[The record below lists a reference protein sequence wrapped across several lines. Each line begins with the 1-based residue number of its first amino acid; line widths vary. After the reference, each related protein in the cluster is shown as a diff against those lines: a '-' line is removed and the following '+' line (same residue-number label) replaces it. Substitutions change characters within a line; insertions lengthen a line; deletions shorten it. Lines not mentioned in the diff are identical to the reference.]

1 MIKIENLS
9 VAFDELLAVN
19 KLNLDIQDGEILGIV
34 GESGSGKSVTALSVM
49 GLLSSEAEIKGG
61 SIRMGEEWLLEEGV
75 PQNKEKLRKFQG
87 SRMSMVF
94 QEPMTSLNPTKKV
107 GGQVDEVLVL
117 HTRMESAERYKKVL
131 EAFKSVGLKN
141 VEKVYDSYPHQL
153 SGGMRQ
159 RVMIAMAIILK
170 PQLLIAD
177 EPTTALDVRVQSQ
190 IIEVLHQINK
200 EQKTTMLFIT
210 HDLNLARRLCDRI
223 AVMKDGLLVEIGPTE
238 EVFGSPK
245 EEYTKKL
252 IEAVPS
258 RVKEKKDAPVNTEEP
273 SVNILEVRDL
283 NVYYQEG
290 SNSLFGQKKKRRV
303 VENVS
308 FHVEKG
314 ETLGLVGESGC
325 GKTSICKAILGMN
338 KLMEGDVKH
347 FSVRPQMI
355 FQDPYSS
362 LNPAKTI
369 GWLLQEPLRAAGK
382 LDPAF
387 QMTDADRKA
396 AAYDMLHKIGM
407 PDKYFHRWPSQLSGG
422 QRQRISIGQALI
434 TRPGLVIADEPVS
447 ALDVTIQAQ
456 IMELMQ
462 KLQEELKLSY
472 LFISHDINVIY
483 KMSDRIMV
491 MKDGKI
497 VEIGDKEE
505 LFSNP
510 KEEYTKLLFTDTLT
524 KS

>member
-9 VAFDELLAVN
+9 VAFDETLAVN
-19 KLNLDIQDGEILGIV
+19 QLNLEIYDGEILGIV

-49 GLLSSEAEIKGG
+49 GLLSSEATIKGG
-61 SIRMGEEWLLEEGV
+61 SIRMGEDWLIKDGKA
-75 PQNKEKLRKFQG
+75 QDKDRLRKAQG
-87 SRMSMVF
+87 NRMSMVF
-94 QEPMTSLNPTKKV
+94 QEPMTSLNPTQKV
-107 GGQVDEVLVL
+107 GKQVDEVLVL
-117 HTRMESAERYKKVL
+117 HTQMETQERYDKVL

-170 PQLLIAD
+170 PELLIAD
-177 EPTTALDVRVQSQ
+177 EPTTALDVRVQNQ
-190 IIEVLHQINK
+190 IIQVLRNINK
-200 EQKTTMLFIT
+200 EQKTSMLFIT
-210 HDLNLARRLCDRI
+210 HDLNLARRICNRI
-223 AVMKDGLLVEIGPTE
+223 AVMKDGKLVEIGPTE
-238 EVFGSPK
+238 EVFGNPK
-245 EEYTKKL
+245 EPYTRKL

-258 RVKEKKDAPVNTEEP
+258 RVKEKEDAPETTAEA

-283 NVYYQEG
+283 NVYYHEG
-290 SNSLFGQKKKRRV
+290 SNSLFGQKKKRCV
-303 VENVS
+303 VEKAT
-308 FHVEKG
+308 FTLEKG

-325 GKTSICKAILGMN
+325 GKTSLCKAILGMN
-338 KLMEGDVKH
+338 KLVEGEVKH
-347 FSVRPQMI
+347 YSVRPQMV

-382 LDPAF
+382 LDPAKK
-387 QMTDADRKA
+387 MTDADMKA
-396 AAYDMLHKIGM
+396 AAYDMLQKIGM
-407 PDKYFHRWPSQLSGG
+407 PEKYFNRWPSQLSGG

-462 KLQEELKLSY
+462 KLQEELQLSY

-497 VEIGDKEE
+497 VEIGDKEV
-505 LFSNP
+505 LFTNP
-510 KEEYTKLLFTDTLT
+510 KEEYTKLLFAE
-524 KS
+524 S

>member
-9 VAFDELLAVN
+9 VAFEETLAVN
-19 KLNLDIQDGEILGIV
+19 QLNLEIYDGEILGIV
-34 GESGSGKSVTALSVM
+34 GESGSGKSVTALSIM
-49 GLLSSEAEIKGG
+49 GLLSSEATIKGG
-61 SIRMGEEWLLEEGV
+61 SIRMGQDWLIKDG
-75 PQNKEKLRKFQG
+75 QTQDKDHLRKAQG
-87 SRMSMVF
+87 NRMSMVF
-94 QEPMTSLNPTKKV
+94 QEPMTSLNPTQKV
-107 GGQVDEVLVL
+107 GRQVDEVLVL
-117 HTRMESAERYKKVL
+117 HTQMETQERYEKVL
-131 EAFKSVGLKN
+131 EAFKSVGLKD

-170 PQLLIAD
+170 PELLIAD

-190 IIEVLHQINK
+190 IIQVLRKINK
-200 EQKTTMLFIT
+200 EQKTSMLFIT
-210 HDLNLARRLCDRI
+210 HDLNLARRICNRI
-223 AVMKDGLLVEIGPTE
+223 AVMKDGKLVEIGPTE
-238 EVFGSPK
+238 EVFGNPK
-245 EEYTKKL
+245 EAYTRKL

-258 RVKEKKDAPVNTEEP
+258 RVKEKEDAPESTEET

-283 NVYYQEG
+283 NVYYHEG
-290 SNSLFGQKKKRRV
+290 SNSLFGQKKKRCV
-303 VENVS
+303 VENAT
-308 FHVEKG
+308 FHLEKG

-325 GKTSICKAILGMN
+325 GKTSLCKAILGMN
-338 KLMEGDVKH
+338 KLVEGEVKH
-347 FSVRPQMI
+347 YSVRPQMV

-382 LDPAF
+382 LDPAKK
-387 QMTDADRKA
+387 MTDADMKA
-396 AAYDMLHKIGM
+396 AAYDMLQKIGM
-407 PDKYFHRWPSQLSGG
+407 PEKYFYRWPSQLSGG

-462 KLQEELKLSY
+462 KLQEELQLSY

-497 VEIGDKEE
+497 VEVGDKEV
-505 LFSNP
+505 LFTNP
-510 KEEYTKLLFTDTLT
+510 KEEYTKLLFAE
-524 KS
+524 S

>member
-9 VAFDELLAVN
+9 VAFEETLAVN
-19 KLNLDIQDGEILGIV
+19 QLNLEIYDGEILGIV
-34 GESGSGKSVTALSVM
+34 GESGSGKSVTALSIM
-49 GLLSSEAEIKGG
+49 GLLSSEATIKGG
-61 SIRMGEEWLLEEGV
+61 SIRMGEDWLIKDGKA
-75 PQNKEKLRKFQG
+75 QDKDRLRKAQG
-87 SRMSMVF
+87 NRMSMVF
-94 QEPMTSLNPTKKV
+94 QEPMTSLNPTQKV
-107 GGQVDEVLVL
+107 GRQVDEVLVL
-117 HTRMESAERYKKVL
+117 HTQLEAQERYDKVL
-131 EAFKSVGLKN
+131 EAFRSVGLKN

-153 SGGMRQ
+153 SGDMRQ

-170 PQLLIAD
+170 PELLIAD
-177 EPTTALDVRVQSQ
+177 EPTTALDVRVQNQ
-190 IIEVLHQINK
+190 IIQVLRNIYK
-200 EQKTTMLFIT
+200 EQKTSMLFIT
-210 HDLNLARRLCDRI
+210 HDLNLARRICNRI
-223 AVMKDGLLVEIGPTE
+223 AVMKDGKLVEIGPTE
-238 EVFGSPK
+238 EVFGNPK
-245 EEYTKKL
+245 EPYTRKL

-258 RVKEKKDAPVNTEEP
+258 RVKEKEDAPETTAEA

-290 SNSLFGQKKKRRV
+290 SNSLFGQKKKRQV
-303 VENVS
+303 VENAT
-308 FHVEKG
+308 FTLEKG

-325 GKTSICKAILGMN
+325 GKTSLCKAILGMN
-338 KLMEGDVKH
+338 KLVDGEVKH
-347 FSVRPQMI
+347 YSIRPQMV

-382 LDPAF
+382 LDPACK
-387 QMTDADRKA
+387 MTDADMKA
-396 AAYDMLHKIGM
+396 AAYDMLQKIGM
-407 PDKYFHRWPSQLSGG
+407 PEKYFNRWPSQLSGG

-462 KLQEELKLSY
+462 KLQEELQLSY

-497 VEIGDKEE
+497 VEIGDKEV
-505 LFSNP
+505 LFTNP
-510 KEEYTKLLFTDTLT
+510 KEEYTRLLFAE
-524 KS
+524 S

>member
-9 VAFDELLAVN
+9 VAFDETLAVN
-19 KLNLDIQDGEILGIV
+19 QLNLEIYDGEILGIV

-49 GLLSSEAEIKGG
+49 GLLSSEATIKGG
-61 SIRMGEEWLLEEGV
+61 SIRMGEDWLIKDGKA
-75 PQNKEKLRKFQG
+75 QDKNHLRKAQG
-87 SRMSMVF
+87 NRMSMVF
-94 QEPMTSLNPTKKV
+94 QEPMTSLNPTQKV
-107 GGQVDEVLVL
+107 GKQVDEVLVL
-117 HTRMESAERYKKVL
+117 HTQMETQERYDKVL

-170 PQLLIAD
+170 PELLIAD
-177 EPTTALDVRVQSQ
+177 EPTTALDVRVQNQ
-190 IIEVLHQINK
+190 IIQVLRNINK
-200 EQKTTMLFIT
+200 EQKTSMLFIT
-210 HDLNLARRLCDRI
+210 HDLNLARRICNRI
-223 AVMKDGLLVEIGPTE
+223 AVMKDGKLVEIGPTE
-238 EVFGSPK
+238 EVFGNPK
-245 EEYTKKL
+245 EPYTRKL

-258 RVKEKKDAPVNTEEP
+258 RVKEKEDAPETTAEA

-283 NVYYQEG
+283 NVYYHEG
-290 SNSLFGQKKKRRV
+290 SNSLFGQKKKRCV
-303 VENVS
+303 VEKAT
-308 FHVEKG
+308 FTLEKG

-325 GKTSICKAILGMN
+325 GKTSLCKAILGMN
-338 KLMEGDVKH
+338 KLVEGEVKH
-347 FSVRPQMI
+347 YSVRPQMV

-382 LDPAF
+382 LDPAKK
-387 QMTDADRKA
+387 MTDADMKA
-396 AAYDMLHKIGM
+396 AAYDMLQKIGM
-407 PDKYFHRWPSQLSGG
+407 PEKYFHRWPSQLSGG

-462 KLQEELKLSY
+462 KLQEELQLSY

-497 VEIGDKEE
+497 VEIGDKEV
-505 LFSNP
+505 LFTNP
-510 KEEYTKLLFTDTLT
+510 KEEYTKLLFAE
-524 KS
+524 S

>member
-9 VAFDELLAVN
+9 VAFDETLAVN
-19 KLNLDIQDGEILGIV
+19 QLNLEIYDGEILGIV
-34 GESGSGKSVTALSVM
+34 GESGSGKSVTALSIM
-49 GLLSSEAEIKGG
+49 GLLSSEATIKGG
-61 SIRMGEEWLLEEGV
+61 SIRMGEDWLIKDGLA
-75 PQNKEKLRKFQG
+75 QDKDHLRKAQG
-87 SRMSMVF
+87 NRMSMVF
-94 QEPMTSLNPTKKV
+94 QEPMTSLNPTQKV

-117 HTRMESAERYKKVL
+117 HTHMEAQERYDKVM
-131 EAFKSVGLKN
+131 EAFKSVGLKD

-170 PQLLIAD
+170 PELLIAD
-177 EPTTALDVRVQSQ
+177 EPTTALDVRVQNQ
-190 IIEVLHQINK
+190 IIQVLRNINK
-200 EQKTTMLFIT
+200 EQKTSMLFIT
-210 HDLNLARRLCDRI
+210 HDLNLARRICNRI
-223 AVMKDGLLVEIGPTE
+223 AVMKDGKLVEIGPTE
-238 EVFGSPK
+238 EVFGNPK
-245 EEYTKKL
+245 EAYTRKL

-258 RVKEKKDAPVNTEEP
+258 RVKEKEDAPETEEEA

-283 NVYYQEG
+283 NVYYHEG
-290 SNSLFGQKKKRRV
+290 SNSLFGQKKKRCV
-303 VENVS
+303 VENAT
-308 FHVEKG
+308 FYLEKG

-325 GKTSICKAILGMN
+325 GKTSLCKAILGMN
-338 KLMEGDVKH
+338 KLVEGDVKH
-347 FSVRPQMI
+347 YSVRPQMV

-382 LDPAF
+382 LDPT
-387 QMTDADRKA
+387 QKMTDADMKA
-396 AAYDMLHKIGM
+396 AAYDMLQKIGM
-407 PDKYFHRWPSQLSGG
+407 PEKYFHRWPSQLSGG

-462 KLQEELKLSY
+462 KLQEELQLSY

-497 VEIGDKEE
+497 VEIGDKEV
-505 LFSNP
+505 LFTNP
-510 KEEYTKLLFTDTLT
+510 KEEYTKLLFAE
-524 KS
+524 S

>member
-9 VAFDELLAVN
+9 VAFEETLAVN
-19 KLNLDIQDGEILGIV
+19 QLNLEIYDGEILGIV

-49 GLLSSEAEIKGG
+49 GLLSSEATIKDG
-61 SIRMGEEWLLEEGV
+61 SIRMGEEWLIKDGKA
-75 PQNKEKLRKFQG
+75 QDKERLRKAQG
-87 SRMSMVF
+87 NRMSMVF
-94 QEPMTSLNPTKKV
+94 QEPMTSLNPTQKV
-107 GGQVDEVLVL
+107 GRQVDEVLVL
-117 HTRMESAERYKKVL
+117 HTRMEAQERYEKVL
-131 EAFKSVGLKN
+131 EAFRSVGLKN

-170 PQLLIAD
+170 PEILIAD
-177 EPTTALDVRVQSQ
+177 EPTTALDVRVQNQ
-190 IIEVLHQINK
+190 IIQVLRNINK
-200 EQKTTMLFIT
+200 EQKTSMLFIT
-210 HDLNLARRLCDRI
+210 HDLNLARRICNRI
-223 AVMKDGLLVEIGPTE
+223 AVMKDGKLVEIGPTE
-238 EVFGSPK
+238 EVFGNPK
-245 EEYTKKL
+245 EAYTRKL

-258 RVKEKKDAPVNTEEP
+258 RVKEKEDTPGYTEEA
-273 SVNILEVRDL
+273 SVNILEVRGL

-290 SNSLFGQKKKRRV
+290 SNSLFGQKRKRRV
-303 VENVS
+303 VENAT
-308 FHVEKG
+308 FTLERG

-325 GKTSICKAILGMN
+325 GKSSLCKAILDMN
-338 KLMEGDVKH
+338 KLVEGEVKH
-347 FSVRPQMI
+347 YSVRPQMV

-382 LDPAF
+382 LDPARK
-387 QMTDADRKA
+387 MTDADMKA
-396 AAYDMLHKIGM
+396 AAFDMLQKIGM
-407 PDKYFHRWPSQLSGG
+407 PEKYFHRWPSQLSGG

-462 KLQEELKLSY
+462 KLQEELQLSY

-483 KMSDRIMV
+483 KMSDRIMI

-497 VEIGDKEE
+497 VEIGDKEV
-505 LFSNP
+505 LFTNP
-510 KEEYTKLLFTDTLT
+510 KEEYTKLLFAE
-524 KS
+524 S

>member
-9 VAFDELLAVN
+9 VAFEETLAVN
-19 KLNLDIQDGEILGIV
+19 QLNLEIYDGEILGIV

-49 GLLSSEAEIKGG
+49 GLLSSEATIKGG
-61 SIRMGEEWLLEEGV
+61 SIRMGEDWLIQDGKA
-75 PQNKEKLRKFQG
+75 QDKDHLRKAQG
-87 SRMSMVF
+87 NRMSMVF
-94 QEPMTSLNPTKKV
+94 QEPMTSLNPTQKV
-107 GGQVDEVLVL
+107 GGQVDEVLLL
-117 HTRMESAERYKKVL
+117 HTKMEAQERYDKVL

-170 PQLLIAD
+170 PELLIAD
-177 EPTTALDVRVQSQ
+177 EPTTALDVRVQNQ
-190 IIEVLHQINK
+190 IIQVLRNINK
-200 EQKTTMLFIT
+200 EQKTSMLFIT
-210 HDLNLARRLCDRI
+210 HDLNLARRICNRI
-223 AVMKDGLLVEIGPTE
+223 AVMKDGKLVEIGPTE
-238 EVFGSPK
+238 EVFGNPK
-245 EEYTKKL
+245 EPYTRKL

-258 RVKEKKDAPVNTEEP
+258 RVKEKEDAPECTEEE

-283 NVYYQEG
+283 NVYYHEG
-290 SNSLFGQKKKRRV
+290 SNSLFGQKKKRCV
-303 VENVS
+303 VENAT
-308 FHVEKG
+308 FTLEKG

-325 GKTSICKAILGMN
+325 GKTSLCKAILGMN
-338 KLMEGDVKH
+338 KLMEGEVKH
-347 FSVRPQMI
+347 FSTRPQMV

-382 LDPAF
+382 LDPACK
-387 QMTDADRKA
+387 MTDADMKA
-396 AAYDMLHKIGM
+396 AAYDMLQKIGM
-407 PDKYFHRWPSQLSGG
+407 PEKYFNRWPSQLSVG
-422 QRQRISIGQALI
+422 QRQRIIIGQALI

-462 KLQEELKLSY
+462 KLQEELQLSY

-497 VEIGDKEE
+497 VEIGDKEV
-505 LFSNP
+505 LFTNP
-510 KEEYTKLLFTDTLT
+510 KEEYTRLLFAE
-524 KS
+524 S

>member
-9 VAFDELLAVN
+9 VVFEETLAVN
-19 KLNLDIQDGEILGIV
+19 QLNLEIYDGEILGIV

-49 GLLSSEAEIKGG
+49 GLLSSEATIKGG
-61 SIRMGEEWLLEEGV
+61 SIRMGEDWLIQDGKA
-75 PQNKEKLRKFQG
+75 QDKDHLRKAQG
-87 SRMSMVF
+87 NRMSMVF
-94 QEPMTSLNPTKKV
+94 QEPMTSLNPTQKV
-107 GGQVDEVLVL
+107 GGQVDEVLLL
-117 HTRMESAERYKKVL
+117 HTKMEAQERYDKVL

-170 PQLLIAD
+170 PELLIAD
-177 EPTTALDVRVQSQ
+177 EPTTALDVRVQNQ
-190 IIEVLHQINK
+190 IIQVLRNINK
-200 EQKTTMLFIT
+200 EQKTSMLFIT
-210 HDLNLARRLCDRI
+210 HDLNLARRICNRI
-223 AVMKDGLLVEIGPTE
+223 AVMKDGKLVEIGPTE
-238 EVFGSPK
+238 EVFGNPK
-245 EEYTKKL
+245 EPYTRKL

-258 RVKEKKDAPVNTEEP
+258 RVKEKEDAPECTEE

-283 NVYYQEG
+283 NVYYHEG
-290 SNSLFGQKKKRRV
+290 SNSLFGQKKKRCV
-303 VENVS
+303 VENAT
-308 FHVEKG
+308 FTLEKG

-325 GKTSICKAILGMN
+325 GKTSLCKAILGMN
-338 KLMEGDVKH
+338 KLMDGEVKH
-347 FSVRPQMI
+347 FSTRPQMV

-382 LDPAF
+382 LDPACK
-387 QMTDADRKA
+387 MTDADMKA
-396 AAYDMLHKIGM
+396 AAYDMLQKIGM
-407 PDKYFHRWPSQLSGG
+407 PEKYFNRWPSQLSGG

-462 KLQEELKLSY
+462 KLQEELQLSY

-497 VEIGDKEE
+497 VEIGDKEV
-505 LFSNP
+505 LFTNP
-510 KEEYTKLLFTDTLT
+510 KEEYTRLLFAE
-524 KS
+524 S